1 MRKRQASPSTS
12 PTSRK
17 AALSPIS
24 LPLLGAGGEPVSF
37 AFTIRSHG
45 LASLPPGHIDEE
57 TPAYHFSIALDGV
70 IAKLAFTER
79 EGMLNIASDRRLS
92 APDER
97 RVRAIATRMFRLN
110 DNLAP
115 FYAMIERDPD
125 LSWARSGAGRM
136 LASPT
141 VFEDVIRT
149 ICTTNC
155 AWSATTRMI
164 SALVELGEGAFPSPE
179 VLAGTKDSWF
189 AGVARMG
196 YRGPYVRAIAAD
208 VASGGLNLE
217 VLLPERGAGEEEVE
231 KQLLALPGVGPYA
244 AAHIMQL
251 LGYHHR
257 LILDSWTRPTFLKL
271 SKMKRATDTTIRRR
285 FARYGRFAG
294 LAFWLYL
301 THRWHE

>member
-1 MRKRQASPSTS
+1 MLKRQASRSTS

-17 AALSPIS
+17 AAGPPIT
-24 LPLLGAGGEPVSF
+24 LALRGAGGEPVSF
-37 AFTIRSHG
+37 GFTIHSHG
-45 LASLPPGHIDEE
+45 LAHLPPGRIEEE
-57 TPAYHFSIALDGV
+57 TPAYDFTVALDEA
-70 IAKLAFTER
+70 ITTLRFTESG
-79 EGMLNIASDRRLS
+79 GMLHIAADRRLG
-92 APDER
+92 PGDEHE
-97 RVRAIATRMFRLN
+97 VRAIATRMFRLS
-110 DNLAP
+110 DDLAP
-115 FYAMIERDPD
+115 FYAMIENDPN
-125 LSWARSGAGRM
+125 LQWARAGAGRM

-164 SALVELGEGAFPSPE
+164 TSLVELGGGAFPSPAM
-179 VLAGTKDSWF
+179 LARTKDAWF
-189 AGVARMG
+189 GDVARMG

-208 VASGGLNLE
+208 VVKGQLDLE
-217 VLLPERGAGEEEVE
+217 GLLPEHGLGEDDVEER
-231 KQLLALPGVGPYA
+231 LLALPGVGPYA
-244 AAHIMQL
+244 ASHTMQL

-301 THRWHE
+301 TRRWHE

>member
-1 MRKRQASPSTS
+1 MLQI
-12 PTSRK
+12 
-17 AALSPIS
+17 AA
-24 LPLLGAGGEPVSF
+24 
-37 AFTIRSHG
+37 
-45 LASLPPGHIDEE
+45 
-57 TPAYHFSIALDGV
+57 
-70 IAKLAFTER
+70 
-79 EGMLNIASDRRLS
+79 DRRLR
-92 APDER
+92 ARDER
-97 RVRAIATRMFRLN
+97 DVRAIATRMFRLG

-115 FYAMIERDPD
+115 FYTMIENDPD
-125 LSWARSGAGRM
+125 LQWARAGAGRM

-164 SALVELGEGAFPSPE
+164 TALVQLGGGAFPNPSL
-179 VLAGTKDSWF
+179 LARTKDAWF
-189 AGVARMG
+189 ADVARMG

-208 VASGGLNLE
+208 VVNGKLDLE
-217 VLLPERGAGEEEVE
+217 ALLPEHGLGEDEVE
-231 KQLLALPGVGPYA
+231 ERLLALPGVGPYA

-251 LGYHHR
+251 LGFHHR

-271 SKMKRATDTTIRRR
+271 SKMKRASDTTIRRR

-301 THRWHE
+301 TRRWHEEA